1 VVAQARPELEWA
13 EWASECCTTW
23 GSFGYLLSAL
33 CQWYAS
39 IGPTGEVVSLEELR
53 EMGNLLTSFAERG
66 RGGIREEFMGMGQ
79 QDPSG
84 LPAAMMEVDDERTA

>member
-1 VVAQARPELEWA
+1 MVVLNGIFGVVAQARPELEWA

-39 IGPTGEVVSLEELR
+39 IGPTGEGEVVSLEKIKIWK
-53 EMGNLLTSFAERG
+53 TC
-66 RGGIREEFMGMGQ
+66 
-79 QDPSG
+79 
-84 LPAAMMEVDDERTA
+84 